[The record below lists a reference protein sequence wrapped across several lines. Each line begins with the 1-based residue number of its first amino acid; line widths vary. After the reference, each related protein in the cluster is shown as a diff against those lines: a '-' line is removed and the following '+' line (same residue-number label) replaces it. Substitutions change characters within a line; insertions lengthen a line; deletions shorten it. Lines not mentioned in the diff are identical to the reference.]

1 MNLALET
8 LSTPFLHD
16 FPRTA
21 LHKVLPDDLVN
32 EEIYFLIETSNNEN
46 I

>member
-1 MNLALET
+1 MNYILAT
-8 LSTPFLHD
+8 LNG
-16 FPRTA
+16 A
-21 LHKVLPDDLVN
+21 LDDLVN